1 MFAELHERIGL
12 HADNADMHRAGV
24 FGPSCP
30 WEVDEFRF
38 DTLLGDEEPK
48 TILIVDDV
56 GVNIDVL
63 AHCLGEDYRIS
74 ASQDSLLA
82 LDSLREARP
91 NLILL
96 DLFMPEID
104 GFEFCSAVKSD
115 MASRDIPIVFI
126 TSASDS
132 STLSRAFGLGAVDYI
147 TKPISPLEVQARVR
161 THLMLKA
168 AEEAL
173 RQQNLLLEK
182 KVRQRTVKIREKQR
196 EIEEVQQEA
205 ILRLCLAA
213 ELRDKETGMHIRRI
227 QEHSALLGRKCGL
240 DEEHCGLL
248 FLASAMHDLGK
259 IGIPDHILLKPGKLT
274 PEEWEIMKT
283 HTLIGAQGLANSRF
297 RLIQLA
303 ETIAL
308 YHHER
313 WDGRGYPRG
322 LKGEEIP
329 IEARIVSIV
338 DSFDAMLSVRP
349 YKRAMPFEEVLDVIR
364 EGRGTHYDPG
374 IVDIFLENITEFKEV
389 ADTFKD

>member
-1 MFAELHERIGL
+1 MFAEFMNSSAMYAEKF
-12 HADNADMHRAGV
+12 DV
-24 FGPSCP
+24 FHSKTEPDTSEP
-30 WEVDEFRF
+30 DEFRF
-38 DTLLGDEEPK
+38 DALLSDEGRK

-56 GVNIDVL
+56 GTNIDVL
-63 AHCLGEDYRIS
+63 AYCLGEDYRIS
-74 ASQDSLLA
+74 AAQDSHLA
-82 LDSLREARP
+82 LESLQEVKP

-104 GFEFCSAVKSD
+104 GFQFCTAVKSD
-115 MASRDIPIVFI
+115 PDNQDIPIVFI
-126 TSASDS
+126 TSASDA
-132 STLSRAFGLGAVDYI
+132 STLSKAFGLGAVDYI
-147 TKPISPLEVQARVR
+147 TKPISPLEVQARIR

-173 RQQNLLLEK
+173 RQQNQILEK
-182 KVRQRTVKIREKQR
+182 KVRQRTMKIQEKQR
-196 EIEEVQQEA
+196 EIEEVQHEA

-227 QEHSALLGRKCGL
+227 QEYSALLGRKCGL

-259 IGIPDHILLKPGKLT
+259 IGIPDSVLLKPGKLT
-274 PEEWEIMKT
+274 AEEWEIMKT
-283 HTLIGAQGLANSRF
+283 HSAIGAQGLANSRF

-303 ETIAL
+303 EIIAH

-313 WDGRGYPRG
+313 WDGSGYPCG
-322 LKGEEIP
+322 LKGEDIP

-349 YKRAMPFEEVLDVIR
+349 YKRAMPLEEVLDIIR
-364 EGRGTHYDPG
+364 KGSGTHYDPD
-374 IVDIFLENITEFKEV
+374 IVDVFMANIAEFKEV
-389 ADTFKD
+389 AETFRD